1 MALVLFL
8 VVSVLV
14 YGMNVLL
21 SPFVMDWP
29 TPTRILVFAA
39 LQVGLMTYLIMPR
52 LSRLLARFI
61 YRSTR
66 P

>member
-8 VVSVLV
+8 VVAVLG

-21 SPFVMDWP
+21 GPLVMDWP
-29 TPTRILVFAA
+29 TPVRILVFAS

-52 LSRLLARFI
+52 LSRLLTRFI
-61 YRSTR
+61 
-66 P
+66 